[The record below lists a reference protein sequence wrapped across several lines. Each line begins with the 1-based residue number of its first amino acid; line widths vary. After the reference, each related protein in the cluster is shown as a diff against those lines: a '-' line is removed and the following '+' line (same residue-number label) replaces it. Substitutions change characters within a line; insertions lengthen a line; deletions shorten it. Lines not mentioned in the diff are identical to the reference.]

1 MSTVLS
7 PHSLPSHMLAHA
19 GICIT
24 CMKVVLTPGVLV
36 QNIQSNSVVG
46 APQAYLVC
54 PNDQYDPTKT
64 CQDFGD
70 TLALSDN
77 GKIMIVSG
85 GFKQEQMDRREQ
97 QQAAYQSY
105 VYQTANCVSDVTA
118 LGA

>member
-1 MSTVLS
+1 M
-7 PHSLPSHMLAHA
+7 
-19 GICIT
+19 
-24 CMKVVLTPGVLV
+24 CMKTVLTPGGLV
-36 QNIQSNSVVG
+36 QNIQSNSIVG